1 MDQSA
6 IPLIALSHQP
16 YLYQNI
22 QNLDGLL
29 IGSFEMSNVSNAL
42 IGLQSEIEARDQDA
56 GGLKVTKIKCKQSI
70 SSHVCF
76 CLLEENWKYQ
86 MAVRAIA
93 KVIRTFDGVEGISAE
108 QKEGIVNYIQ
118 RKDKLAVL
126 RTGYGKSLV
135 ITAVPVNTWYMQCV
149 KEGR

>member
-1 MDQSA
+1 M
-6 IPLIALSHQP
+6 
-16 YLYQNI
+16 
-22 QNLDGLL
+22 
-29 IGSFEMSNVSNAL
+29 
-42 IGLQSEIEARDQDA
+42 
-56 GGLKVTKIKCKQSI
+56 TKIKCKQSI

-86 MAVRAIA
+86 MAVRTIV

-118 RKDKLAVL
+118 RKDILVVL

-135 ITAVPVNTWYMQCV
+135 ITAVPVTTWYMQCV
-149 KEGR
+149 KEGH

>member
-1 MDQSA
+1 
-6 IPLIALSHQP
+6 
-16 YLYQNI
+16 
-22 QNLDGLL
+22 
-29 IGSFEMSNVSNAL
+29 
-42 IGLQSEIEARDQDA
+42 
-56 GGLKVTKIKCKQSI
+56 
-70 SSHVCF
+70 
-76 CLLEENWKYQ
+76 

-118 RKDKLAVL
+118 RKDILAAL

-135 ITAVPVNTWYMQCV
+135 ITAVPVTTWYMLCV

>member
-1 MDQSA
+1 
-6 IPLIALSHQP
+6 
-16 YLYQNI
+16 
-22 QNLDGLL
+22 
-29 IGSFEMSNVSNAL
+29 
-42 IGLQSEIEARDQDA
+42 
-56 GGLKVTKIKCKQSI
+56 
-70 SSHVCF
+70 
-76 CLLEENWKYQ
+76 

-93 KVIRTFDGVEGISAE
+93 IVIRTFDGVEGISAE

-135 ITAVPVNTWYMQCV
+135 ITAVPVTTWYMQCV